1 MSVGTDHIDLVA
13 CKEHSIQV
21 GNTPGVLSDACAD
34 FTIGLLLTVS
44 RRIAEG
50 VANAK
55 RGDWPPWHP
64 LLMCGPSLTSSTV
77 GIVGLGQI
85 GRAVAKRLVG
95 FGVARILYVATTSK
109 PEFEKV
115 FYFYFIS
122 YILTFLNIYFHF
134 CTNFNLILN

>member
-13 CKEHSIQV
+13 CKDHSIQV
-21 GNTPGVLSDACAD
+21 GNTPGVLTDACAD

-50 VANAK
+50 VARAK

-64 LLMCGPSLTSSTV
+64 MWMCGPSLNGSTV

-85 GRAVAKRLVG
+85 GRAVAKRLVV
-95 FGVARILYVATTSK
+95 FGVLRILYVATTPK
-109 PEFEKV
+109 PDFEKV
-115 FYFYFIS
+115 NIFI
-122 YILTFLNIYFHF
+122 YL
-134 CTNFNLILN
+134 